1 MSEKRE
7 DEGVLVI
14 WANEKMLDEVEDK
27 LRFVIIAVFQT
38 DGEVKRHV
46 LWYLISLYLAN
57 IVEPAALYP
66 FHL

>member
-27 LRFVIIAVFQT
+27 LRFVIIAVF
-38 DGEVKRHV
+38 
-46 LWYLISLYLAN
+46 
-57 IVEPAALYP
+57 
-66 FHL
+66 